1 MEIIHMN
8 FDYLVENMKK
18 ADLDPSKKA
27 GSATSRDE
35 CVKVFQQFL
44 DRKRVKYINDISEND
59 FIQARHQKGAWT
71 YSPPSDK
78 EISSGQEQYL
88 GYYIEKTKLEEDQ
101 ILSIYESE
109 IKGKFIKEE
118 KVIKE
123 EIENKYSKWF

>member
-1 MEIIHMN
+1 MEIIRMN

-109 IKGKFIKEE
+109 IKGKFQKKE

-123 EIENKYSKWF
+123 EIEEKYSKWF